1 MELTLASN
9 AALVY
14 TTAYTDVG
22 KQLHT
27 LPSQISHSTLRQPQM
42 RNENNIPFI
51 FVSQISPYQ
60 LNLGNWFCVWRR
72 RKKGMLLS
80 SSYFVSCMR
89 SNNGTA
95 FNGDAFVSAVINPH
109 LTPDW
114 QLVFHS
120 KFTSLEVRVKLPEYQ
135 GEHSTNVFM
144 SCKNAG
150 KQLHEQIPH
159 PAMGKL
165 DTGGGCKPIFENTDS
180 LTLLCPVNTHHSN

>member
-109 LTPDW
+109 LMPDW

-150 KQLHEQIPH
+150 KQPRANTSPSNGQARHWWRMQTYFWKH
-159 PAMGKL
+159 WQFDPAMSSEH
-165 DTGGGCKPIFENTDS
+165 PSF
-180 LTLLCPVNTHHSN
+180 